1 MANLVILSS
10 FSDKSSLASTA
21 KVREKSINFQTE
33 CVDMLSKPVYLCR
46 LFNMHKIVS
55 MLVSI
60 IMLNYHAYKEEQN
73 SFALCYFSCPGS
85 RDSRIIMRNHILS
98 IASEHDR
105 K

>member
-21 KVREKSINFQTE
+21 KVREKSINFQTG

-73 SFALCYFSCPGS
+73 SFALCYFSW
-85 RDSRIIMRNHILS
+85 
-98 IASEHDR
+98 IA
-105 K
+105 